1 MDYYNS
7 KDFNSMQEEAIR
19 RVHEMQQRSQ
29 NLVNGAPIQ
38 KESPSEEN
46 NDAQS
51 KTVNQNHRK
60 PMNPNPLNGLLSGIL
75 GGNSSKGGQ
84 GNNELFNLGGIK
96 IDEEKALIALMIYI
110 LYKNGA
116 DVKLLLGLGY
126 LLI

>member
-1 MDYYNS
+1 
-7 KDFNSMQEEAIR
+7 
-19 RVHEMQQRSQ
+19 
-29 NLVNGAPIQ
+29 
-38 KESPSEEN
+38 
-46 NDAQS
+46 
-51 KTVNQNHRK
+51 
-60 PMNPNPLNGLLSGIL
+60 MNPNPLNGLLGGLL

>member
-1 MDYYNS
+1 MDYYDS

-19 RVHEMQQRSQ
+19 RVHEMQQRSR
-29 NLVNGAPIQ
+29 NLVNGTPIQ
-38 KESPSEEN
+38 EAPHSDTNNEE
-46 NDAQS
+46 
-51 KTVNQNHRK
+51 QNHNSNNNKHKAR
-60 PMNPNPLNGLLSGIL
+60 NSNPLNGLLGGIL
-75 GGNSSKGGQ
+75 GKSSLKGGQ
-84 GNNELFNLGGIK
+84 GHDELFNIAGIK

>member
-1 MDYYNS
+1 MDYYDS

-19 RVHEMQQRSQ
+19 RVQEMQRRSK
-29 NLVNGAPIQ
+29 NLVNGTTSQ
-38 KESPSEEN
+38 KPGHSEPEN
-46 NDAQS
+46 PVHPQTSGNR
-51 KTVNQNHRK
+51 QNGH
-60 PMNPNPLNGLLSGIL
+60 NSNSLNGLL
-75 GGNSSKGGQ
+75 GGLFGGSSKSGQ
-84 GNNELFNLGGIK
+84 EKGVLFNIGGIK